1 MIRSFRSSI
10 TFDLLDLLTDSP
22 LIRVS
27 ARKKVVLT
35 IARERFK
42 AFATSAYLTPVVN
55 YPRINPL
62 IYRVNSLR
70 RMIFGVIGPNGL
82 RGMVQWHVELKLF

>member
-10 TFDLLDLLTDSP
+10 IFGLLDFLINSP
-22 LIRVS
+22 LIRVL
-27 ARKKVVLT
+27 ARKRVVLT
-35 IARERFK
+35 ITREKFK
-42 AFATSAYLTPVVN
+42 VFATSAYLTPVVN

-62 IYRVNSLR
+62 VYRVNFLR

>member
-1 MIRSFRSSI
+1 M
-10 TFDLLDLLTDSP
+10 
-22 LIRVS
+22 RVL
-27 ARKKVVLT
+27 ALKKVVLT
-35 IARERFK
+35 IARKRFK
-42 AFATSAYLTPVVN
+42 VFATLAYLTPVVN

-62 IYRVNSLR
+62 VYRVNFLR

>member
-1 MIRSFRSSI
+1 MIRSSRSFI
-10 TFDLLDLLTDSP
+10 TFSLLDLLINSS
-22 LIRVS
+22 LMRVI
-27 ARKKVVLT
+27 ARKRVVLIIT
-35 IARERFK
+35 RERFK
-42 AFATSAYLTPVVN
+42 VFTTSVYLTLIVN

-62 IYRVNSLR
+62 VYGVNSLR

>member
-10 TFDLLDLLTDSP
+10 TFSLPDLLTDSS
-22 LIRVS
+22 LMRVL
-27 ARKKVVLT
+27 ARKRVVLT

-42 AFATSAYLTPVVN
+42 AFATSAYLTPAVN
-55 YPRINPL
+55 CPRINPL
-62 IYRVNSLR
+62 VYGVNSLR

>member
-1 MIRSFRSSI
+1 M
-10 TFDLLDLLTDSP
+10 
-22 LIRVS
+22 RVL
-27 ARKKVVLT
+27 ARKRVVLT
-35 IARERFK
+35 IARKRFK

-55 YPRINPL
+55 YPKINPL
-62 IYRVNSLR
+62 VYGVNSLR

>member
-1 MIRSFRSSI
+1 MIRSSRSSI
-10 TFDLLDLLTDSP
+10 TFGLPDLSTNSP
-22 LIRVS
+22 LMRVL

-35 IARERFK
+35 IARKRFK
-42 AFATSAYLTPVVN
+42 TFATSAYSTPVVN
-55 YPRINPL
+55 YSRINPL
-62 IYRVNSLR
+62 VYGVNSLR

>member
-10 TFDLLDLLTDSP
+10 TFSLLDLLTNSP
-22 LIRVS
+22 LIRVL
-27 ARKKVVLT
+27 ARKKVVLI
-35 IARERFK
+35 IARKKFK
-42 AFATSAYLTPVVN
+42 IFATSAYLTLVVD

-62 IYRVNSLR
+62 VYAVNFLR
-70 RMIFGVIGPNGL
+70 RIIFGVIGPNGL

>member
-1 MIRSFRSSI
+1 MIRSSRSSV
-10 TFDLLDLLTDSP
+10 TFGLPDLSTDSP
-22 LIRVS
+22 LMRVS
-27 ARKKVVLT
+27 ARKRVVL
-35 IARERFK
+35 IVARERFK
-42 AFATSAYLTPVVN
+42 VFATLACLTPVVN

-62 IYRVNSLR
+62 VYGVNSLR

>member
-1 MIRSFRSSI
+1 MIRSSRSFI
-10 TFDLLDLLTDSP
+10 TFSLLDLLTNSS

-27 ARKKVVLT
+27 ARKRVVLI

-42 AFATSAYLTPVVN
+42 VFATSAYLTPVVN